1 MWLFSHLGTFAAVAH
16 RDHPGALCV
25 YARERDHLEA
35 LRDRLLPDLE
45 IVECGLPDQP
55 FCAIVP
61 RDEWAYAVCRIAEAI
76 DYTEFADPLDPR
88 QERGPLPD

>member
-1 MWLFSHLGTFAAVAH
+1 MWLFSQIGVFAAVAH
-16 RDHPGALCV
+16 RDHPGTLRL
-25 YARERDHLEA
+25 YARARDDLEA

-45 IVECGLPDQP
+45 ITGRDRPGQP

-61 RDEWAYAVCRIAEAI
+61 RDEWAYAVCRLAEDI
-76 DYTEFADPLDPR
+76 DYTEFGDPLDLC